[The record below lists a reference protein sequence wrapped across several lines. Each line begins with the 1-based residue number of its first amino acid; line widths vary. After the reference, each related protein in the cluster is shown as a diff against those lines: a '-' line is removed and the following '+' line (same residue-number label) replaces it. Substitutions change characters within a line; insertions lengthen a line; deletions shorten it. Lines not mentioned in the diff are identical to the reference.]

1 MSKRATIAALS
12 LLGMALMLFGGEAL
26 AADAGDGVFAPS
38 AAHFSSRIKAPAWI
52 HLHRVDG
59 EIVYINL
66 DHIVFVTSAKNTG
79 GNERAKSRIQ
89 LVNGFSDVLETV
101 DHVMNSI
108 AGHDPLEATTGRS
121 F

>member
-1 MSKRATIAALS
+1 
-12 LLGMALMLFGGEAL
+12 MALMLFGGEAL
-26 AADAGDGVFAPS
+26 AADAGDGVFTPS

-89 LVNGFSDVLETV
+89 LVNGFSDVLESV
-101 DHVMNSI
+101 DHVMQSI
-108 AGHDPLEATTGRS
+108 AGHDPPEATTGRS

>member
-1 MSKRATIAALS
+1 
-12 LLGMALMLFGGEAL
+12 MALMLSGGEAL
-26 AADAGDGVFAPS
+26 GADAGDGVFAPS

-89 LVNGFSDVLETV
+89 LVNGFSDVLESV
-101 DHVMNSI
+101 DHVMQSI
-108 AGHDPLEATTGRS
+108 AGHDPPEATTGRS

>member
-1 MSKRATIAALS
+1 
-12 LLGMALMLFGGEAL
+12 MALMLFGGEAL
-26 AADAGDGVFAPS
+26 GADPGHGVFAPP
-38 AAHFSSRIKAPAWI
+38 AAHSSSRIKTTAWI

-101 DHVMNSI
+101 DHVMKSI

>member
-12 LLGMALMLFGGEAL
+12 LLGMALMLFGGGAL
-26 AADAGDGVFAPS
+26 GADPDGAVFAPS
-38 AAHFSSRIKAPAWI
+38 AAHVSSRIKTRAWI

-101 DHVMNSI
+101 DHVMKSI